1 MFSIIHIVSASPTST
16 DIREVLLRICRELKG
31 RFPAVEWN
39 EVRFPPL
46 IVKGG
51 ATAHVM
57 KRKALTAI
65 SVGSGGGCCRCNRP
79 LCRDGAVVCTG
90 VACRRVWLC
99 CAQEDQE
106 DYQAVKDG
114 FFKTLELAGACAI
127 EEKCPIVL
135 IIDAINQ
142 LNPFYNALTMD
153 WFPTCLYV
161 TRARLSRV
169 AALLARS
176 VCEVCAPALSV
187 TRLCG
192 QTCWYSV
199 DLVHHARRGVLISV
213 NQA

>member
-1 MFSIIHIVSASPTST
+1 MQVSST
-16 DIREVLLRICRELKG
+16 
-31 RFPAVEWN
+31 P
-39 EVRFPPL
+39 
-46 IVKGG
+46 
-51 ATAHVM
+51 
-57 KRKALTAI
+57 
-65 SVGSGGGCCRCNRP
+65 
-79 LCRDGAVVCTG
+79 CRDDAVVCTV

-169 AALLARS
+169 AALLALCAKS
-176 VCEVCAPALSV
+176 V
-187 TRLCG
+187 RLPC
-192 QTCWYSV
+192 
-199 DLVHHARRGVLISV
+199 L
-213 NQA
+213 